1 MSAFA
6 SRRAILGLLSLLV
19 VVAAYRFWPREEEP
33 VVATRPRTALRSA
46 PRGAAPTG
54 ASDVPALAL
63 GQGRGEIEGSV
74 VRNVFAFH
82 VPPTPTPKPLP
93 PTPTPFPAPG
103 SVEFIG
109 PRLPTPTPTATPI
122 VPPSIPFRALGVFG
136 PREKPIVTFE
146 DGARLINAREG
157 DVLDGRFILRRVG
170 RESVDFAFVG
180 LPPEITRRIPVLPP
194 DASPLKGRP

>member
-1 MSAFA
+1 MSALS
-6 SRRAILGLLSLLV
+6 SRKALLALLGVLLV
-19 VVAAYRFWPREEEP
+19 ALVYRYWPGGGTVGAGP
-33 VVATRPRTALRSA
+33 SA
-46 PRGAAPTG
+46 RGARPG
-54 ASDVPALAL
+54 AAARAGEETLLPGEIPPLAL
-63 GQGRGEIEGSV
+63 GTGRGEVGGAV

-93 PTPTPFPAPG
+93 PTPTPFPRPG

-122 VPPSIPFRALGVFG
+122 VPPAIPFRALGIFG
-136 PREKPIVTFE
+136 PNDRPIVTFE
-146 DGARLINAREG
+146 DGPRLINAREG
-157 DVLDGRFILRRVG
+157 DILDGRYILRRVG

-194 DASPLKGRP
+194 DASR